1 MYVCFVEVR
10 VVRSVMYLGANSGK
24 EEDSNMTGHD
34 ESNSLLITGAT
45 LVGLSD
51 VTDRRGGYN
60 R

>member
-1 MYVCFVEVR
+1 MYVCFVEVK

-24 EEDSNMTGHD
+24 EKDSNMTGDD
-34 ESNSLLITGAT
+34 ESNSLLITNAT

-51 VTDRRGGYN
+51 VTDRRGGYD